1 MKPTLSILRPRH
13 LLTALVTG
21 LLSACG
27 GTHSPL
33 GSVDD
38 WTFVNYW
45 AQWCK
50 PCIREIPELNT
61 LHGEDGYTVLGVNY
75 DGAQGEELARQ
86 VQTLGVAFPTLAE
99 DPAEIL
105 GTERP
110 AVLPTTLVLA
120 PGGKLHQVLVGPQ
133 TVESLREATR

>member
-1 MKPTLSILRPRH
+1 MKANHTILRPHH
-13 LLTALVTG
+13 LLMVLLTG
-21 LLSACG
+21 LLTACG

-50 PCIREIPELNT
+50 PCIEEVPELNT

-75 DGAQGEELARQ
+75 DGARGEELARQ
-86 VQTLGVAFPTLAE
+86 VQALGIAFPTLAE
-99 DPAEIL
+99 DPAEAL
-105 GTERP
+105 ETERP
-110 AVLPTTLVLA
+110 SVLPTTLVLA
-120 PGGKLHQVLVGPQ
+120 PGGKVHRVLVGPQ
-133 TVESLREATR
+133 TAQSLREAAR